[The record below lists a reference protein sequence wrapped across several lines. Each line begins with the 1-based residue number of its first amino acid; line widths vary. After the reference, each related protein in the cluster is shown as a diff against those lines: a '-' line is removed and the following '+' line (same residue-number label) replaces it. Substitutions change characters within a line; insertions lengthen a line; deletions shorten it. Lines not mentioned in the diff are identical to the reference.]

1 MELGTG
7 FAYMGR
13 EYRLIVGQTEQY
25 IDMLFYNTNIH
36 AHVVVEVKT
45 SAFKPEY
52 IGQLG
57 TYVTAVD
64 HLLKKN
70 VDEKTIGL
78 LVCKNKDDIL
88 ASYSIESSSKPIGIS
103 SFEIS
108 KLLPEK
114 FKSSLP
120 TIEEIE
126 GELKLSGQ
134 KHH

>member
-1 MELGTG
+1 M
-7 FAYMGR
+7 
-13 EYRLIVGQTEQY
+13 
-25 IDMLFYNTNIH
+25 
-36 AHVVVEVKT
+36 
-45 SAFKPEY
+45 
-52 IGQLG
+52 
-57 TYVTAVD
+57 
-64 HLLKKN
+64 KKN